1 MNWLVDTHTHSNHS
15 FDGKHSVLEMA
26 QTAEKM
32 GMQYYAI
39 TDHLEFEY
47 EPWNHPFDPA
57 AQRRDVEQVQQQ
69 VALKLAYGAEIGLTA
84 DPIHAQ
90 QGWDHIKDHDPDVVI
105 GSLHILDGVDVYHEP
120 FFVGRSRE
128 QAYIPYIENILA
140 AIKTLPQINI
150 LGHYDFVC
158 KGAPYDPRPM
168 TLADSPAAFDELFT
182 YIIQQGI
189 GLEINTAVWK
199 GAEPWGLD
207 VLKYYREKGG
217 EFVTFGTD
225 SHRPSQVGLRIDEA
239 RELALAAGI
248 NYTAVYEKRKPI
260 FIKL

>member
-15 FDGKHSVLEMA
+15 FDGKHTVLEMA

-32 GMQYYAI
+32 GLKYYAI

-47 EPWNHPFDPA
+47 QPWNKPFDPN
-57 AQRRDVEQVQQQ
+57 AQRRDVLEAQQQ
-69 VALKLAYGAEIGLTA
+69 VSLKLAYGAEIGLTA
-84 DPIHAQ
+84 DPIHAKM
-90 QGWDHIKDHDPDVVI
+90 GWEHIKDYDPDIVI
-105 GSLHILDGVDVYHEP
+105 GSLHILDGMDVYNPPYFE
-120 FFVGRSRE
+120 GKDRA
-128 QAYIPYIENILA
+128 QAYGAYLENILA

-150 LGHYDFVC
+150 VGHYDFVC
-158 KGAPYDPRPM
+158 KRAPFEPRAMSLSDAPDA
-168 TLADSPAAFDELFT
+168 LGELFS
-182 YIIQQGI
+182 YLIQNGI
-189 GLEINTAVWK
+189 GLEINTAVWQQSP
-199 GAEPWGLD
+199 PWGLD
-207 VLKYYREKGG
+207 VLKFYAQKGG

-248 NYTAVYEKRKPI
+248 KYTAIYEKRKPT

>member
-1 MNWLVDTHTHSNHS
+1 MNWLVDTHTHSDHS

-32 GMQYYAI
+32 GVQYYAV

-47 EPWNHPFDPA
+47 EKWNHPFDPV
-57 AQRRDVEQVQQQ
+57 AQRRDVLAAQEQVS
-69 VALKLAYGAEIGLTA
+69 LKLAYGAEIGLTA
-84 DPIHAQ
+84 DPIHARM
-90 QGWDHIKDHDPDVVI
+90 GWDHIKDCDPDVVI
-105 GSLHILDGVDVYHEP
+105 GSLHVLRGVDVYHAPYFENKT
-120 FFVGRSRE
+120 RE
-128 QAYIPYIENILA
+128 QAYLPYIEGLLA
-140 AIKTLPQINI
+140 AVKTLPQINI

-158 KGAPYDPRPM
+158 KGATFANRPI

-182 YIIQQGI
+182 YLIQNGI

-199 GAEPWGLD
+199 GAEPWGVD

-225 SHRPSQVGLRIDEA
+225 SHRPTQVGLLIDTA

-248 NYTAVYEKRKPI
+248 KYTAIYQKRKPT

>member
-1 MNWLVDTHTHSNHS
+1 MNWLVDTHTHSEHS

-32 GMQYYAI
+32 GLSYYAV

-57 AQRRDVEQVQQQ
+57 AQRRDIEAAQQQ
-69 VALKLAYGAEIGLTA
+69 VSLKLAYGAEIGLSS
-84 DPIHAQ
+84 DPKHARM
-90 QGWDHIKDHDPDVVI
+90 GWDHIKAFDPDVVI
-105 GSLHILDGVDVYHEP
+105 GSLHVIDGQDVYNAP
-120 FFVGRSRE
+120 YFVGKDRA
-128 QAYIPYIENILA
+128 QAYGTYLENILA
-140 AIKTLPQINI
+140 AIKTLPEANI

-158 KGAPYDPRPM
+158 KRAPFEPRAFALGDAYDA
-168 TLADSPAAFDELFT
+168 LDELFE
-182 YIIQQGI
+182 YVIHNGI
-189 GLEINTAVWK
+189 GLELNIAVWQQSP
-199 GAEPWGLD
+199 PWGLD
-207 VLKYYREKGG
+207 VLKFFREKGG

-248 NYTAVYEKRKPI
+248 KYTAVFEKRKPT

>member
-1 MNWLVDTHTHSNHS
+1 MNWLVDTHTHSEHS
-15 FDGKHSVLEMA
+15 FDCKHSVLEMA

-32 GMQYYAI
+32 GLSYYAV

-47 EPWNHPFDPA
+47 EPWNHPFDPV
-57 AQRRDVEQVQQQ
+57 AQRRDIEEVQQQ
-69 VALKLAYGAEIGLTA
+69 VSLKLAYGAEIGLSS
-84 DPIHAQ
+84 DPKHARM
-90 QGWDHIKDHDPDVVI
+90 GWDHIKDFDPDVVI
-105 GSLHILDGVDVYHEP
+105 GSLHAIDGQDVYHEP
-120 FFVGRSRE
+120 FFVDRPRE
-128 QAYIPYIENILA
+128 QAYGPYLERILA
-140 AIKTLPQINI
+140 AAKTLPQINI
-150 LGHYDFVC
+150 LGHYDFGC
-158 KGAPYDPRPM
+158 KGATFANRPI

-182 YIIQQGI
+182 YLIQNGI

-207 VLKYYREKGG
+207 VLKFFREKGG

-248 NYTAVYEKRKPI
+248 KYTAVFEKRKPT